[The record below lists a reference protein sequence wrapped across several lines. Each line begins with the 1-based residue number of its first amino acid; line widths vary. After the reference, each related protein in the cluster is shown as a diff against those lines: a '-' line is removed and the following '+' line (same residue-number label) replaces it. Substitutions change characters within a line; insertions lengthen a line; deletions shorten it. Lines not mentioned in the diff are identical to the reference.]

1 MWKSRVVEGLFKGL
15 ESNVEFSRDGR
26 MQRPKTA
33 MWKSRVVE
41 LVLNE
46 FYLHLLRDMLSKEWL
61 ENTYRNNEPTA
72 NFYFR
77 HK

>member
-15 ESNVEFSRDGR
+15 ESNVEDGR

-33 MWKSRVVE
+33 MWKSCVVE

-46 FYLHLLRDMLSKEWL
+46 FYLHLLRDMLRKEWL

-77 HK
+77 LK

>member
-1 MWKSRVVEGLFKGL
+1 MWKSRVMDGCKGP
-15 ESNVEFSRDGR
+15 RQQCG
-26 MQRPKTA
+26 
-33 MWKSRVVE
+33 KSRVVE

-61 ENTYRNNEPTA
+61 ENSYRNNEPTA